1 MNSSL
6 YNGFKL
12 TMQTEEFAQSS
23 KYNKCWEYIVFN
35 FIQPYVVFC
44 VPSTKRWPDPFACEK
59 MDNTDNTPC
68 LRWDSPRE
76 VPIPLCLAL
85 VFRNFGGKKKHQ
97 R

>member
-59 MDNTDNTPC
+59 MDNTPC

-76 VPIPLCLAL
+76 VPIPL
-85 VFRNFGGKKKHQ
+85 FGGKKKHQ